1 MSPTLLL
8 PWLVVQAASL
18 SQSSVP
24 ATGRHE
30 TILTL
35 DAPGA
40 VHLSA
45 RSGSGTSCEV
55 IDRVRGPFAR
65 AGTVGRTNC
74 ELDLL
79 LDAGQYKVRL
89 ESPMKGKGAVTVAVT
104 PFAERNAS
112 PVQLSNGAAV
122 ELTLKPMQQ
131 ASFWLPM
138 PTRGV
143 PYVRVSGRNAG
154 DVRLWRNGEW
164 LEPITLR
171 RTTVTNTPGYPM
183 HEWWLDQTLEAGEY
197 QLVVYGRDAVTVTG
211 STQDDSL
218 TLERGFRPGPAER
231 SVSFTLPV
239 SGVLAL
245 ELPRTPTAAYVS
257 LDAAPEAQVQLQV
270 AELSSGAPLSF
281 GTSCTIPKGAIVPEC
296 AARSYGTPDRRVVM
310 LRGPRGTKGT
320 IEWATAVS
328 NDLGWLTSW
337 NGGYYGAPSTNF
349 SFSTRM
355 SGRVLVAAH
364 DLPIDSDAAPLGC
377 QLETFDSTS
386 TRIIARSMTKLG
398 DGEALEKDFNYDE
411 GGALIW
417 FELTS
422 ANKYR
427 IRTDG
432 GRKNRCEVYRFKPD
446 GTLERLTQTKAT
458 ETPGCDQVL
467 ALGQGQYQV
476 QLFGGV
482 SGIEKLVIRED
493 SKRELKK
500 AAVRSTCQLPTAE
513 LSEGR
518 YRLILT
524 RTGAITTRG
533 VTLTQVPVDASTPV
547 HLSLDPKQTLALPLV
562 KGASFV
568 VRSSGGAKFGCQV
581 PGAPSAA
588 NLSDCSIPS
597 SAAGDTL
604 TLSNPG
610 ELPVQLTLFRPVPTP
625 NAGAITSYSPA
636 LKALPKLAP
645 EQPAWF
651 DFERDQSNAAIFEVE
666 TPGLYNVTTLG
677 LLSTSC
683 RLRTPVVD
691 LVAQNESGGRGR
703 NCLIQTYLQKGRYLL
718 SATTRGQS
726 MGRGALFLLRKPAK
740 VFAGV
745 SGEGESFFRVDA
757 NDLVQ
762 QKLVVTKA
770 GDYQLGTTAQGA
782 SLMCRIDDPEGWP
795 VESVPSP
802 CVGARTLGAGTYQ
815 WTQMPLTVESM
826 RRTKLERVRE
836 PIVLKGNKPHAVQ
849 AFTWYDAELGS
860 DGKDEFTFTLEGES
874 TLEVVLTQGMQ
885 GRVFL
890 LEKNQAPRAVE
901 VIAPQVSAFD
911 SSGQE
916 ESEGREQESS
926 GDRESSGDG
935 EYGGG
940 DGESSG
946 DDESGGDG
954 ESDGSSAPVV
964 AAGPTGPAMRAAPP
978 PPSGEKIT
986 LPAGSYKL
994 VTEHSKGDV
1003 GITYKLHFGSA
1014 VLLPGMTR
1022 TLPVPTTVSLT
1033 VPRDGTLR
1041 LRTEGEADV
1050 RCRLFDDKRRLVL
1063 EGSENGSDWNC
1074 ALAEP
1079 ITKGRYTLVLES
1091 ETQLAGETKLSINL
1105 PPVEDKG
1112 PFLDGQTLT
1121 LGTSVVQYTV
1131 PAGDAVQELSV
1142 MSAGKTPFSCAVV
1155 GPEGVAARRS
1165 RVTDCSMLVV
1175 AKQEAWTLRLWTT
1188 DGSSPVATTFKTR
1201 AFTTSGTEVSAAQA
1215 LSTSVAKP
1223 GRYKTSPQAF
1233 CLKGKSTGVFES
1245 CGPEVS
1251 LEAGPVVFA
1260 GFGARAIPVPLDEVR
1275 FAASTTGETFELSR
1289 AVHLQTITASQPS
1302 LFLLSAVSGWAEAA
1316 PPVCAFDGAGALR
1329 ERRDAAC
1336 FAVGRVGTEALGR
1349 VWAPTDST
1357 VRATVVRR
1365 DVAIPSKAEALTPGR
1380 RTVSFSSVGAF
1391 GLPSSSRARV
1401 EATLPR
1407 DTWGV
1412 LVDDAGNALELCAP
1426 TNELRRCVVTGQGGK
1441 LFLVGASDGKA
1452 DLTTVLL
1459 ETAPMS
1465 VAFTGLYEDSPRAPG
1480 TVRLTVP
1487 PADADRSV
1495 LVEGALRCTLVLAS
1509 GERFTSC
1516 RTRLPAKAGA
1526 ELIIEHDLTA
1536 LRAMVHTQ
1544 GREKWAR
1551 LGIELP
1557 VVAGPALQ
1565 PAVAIPLQQGR
1576 VDRTIVVS
1584 QSSVVRVSS
1593 ETGVCGLFRGN
1604 DLLTVDGNDTGCE
1617 LVRVLNPGTY
1627 RLLVRPFASRPLA
1640 GGSLRWL
1647 AEPVT
1652 TLTEGV
1658 GAETWLA
1665 PGEVRLFT
1673 FDTKGKGRVGFG
1685 MQANRED
1692 LECSVYNDGYQ
1703 AVGEGCHQYL
1713 SLDKGR
1719 FLLTVRNPNR
1729 PGASPIAVKPV
1740 LLGLSG
1746 DSNEVPPEYLQDFF
1760 GRVGMTP

>member
-35 DAPGA
+35 DAPAA

-45 RSGSGTSCEV
+45 RSGSGTACEV

-89 ESPMKGKGAVTVAVT
+89 ESPVKGKGAVSIAVT

-112 PVQLSNGAAV
+112 SVQLANGAAV
-122 ELTLKPMQQ
+122 ELALKPMQQ

-143 PYVRVSGRNAG
+143 PYVRISGRNAG

-183 HEWWLDQTLEAGEY
+183 HEWWLDQTLEAGDY

-239 SGVLAL
+239 SGVLTL
-245 ELPRTPTAAYVS
+245 ELPRTPTAAYVA
-257 LDAAPEAQVQLQV
+257 LEATPEAQVQLQV
-270 AELSSGAPLSF
+270 ADLSAGGPLSF
-281 GTSCTIPKGAIVPEC
+281 GTTCSIPKGAIVPEC
-296 AARSYGTPDRRVVM
+296 GTRSYGTPDRRVVL

-355 SGRVLVAAH
+355 SGRVMVATH
-364 DLPIDSDAAPLGC
+364 DLPVDGDAAPLGC
-377 QLETFDSTS
+377 QLETIETIDAA

-398 DGEALEKDFNYDE
+398 DGEALEKEFNYDE

-427 IRTDG
+427 VRTDG

-482 SGIEKLVIRED
+482 SGIEKLIIRED

-500 AAVRSTCQLPTAE
+500 AAARSTCQLPPAE
-513 LSEGR
+513 LSPGR
-518 YRLILT
+518 YRLMLT

-533 VTLTQVPVDASTPV
+533 VTVTQLPVDTSVPVHV
-547 HLSLDPKQTLALPLV
+547 SLDPKQTLALPLARG
-562 KGASFV
+562 GAFV
-568 VRSSGGAKFGCQV
+568 VRSSGGAKFGCQI
-581 PGAPSAA
+581 PGAPSAVSV
-588 NLSDCSIPS
+588 SDCSVPAS
-597 SAAGDTL
+597 SSGDTL

-610 ELPVQLTLFRPVPTP
+610 ELPVQVTLFKPVPTP

-651 DFERDQSNAAIFEVE
+651 DFARDQSNAAIFEVE

-726 MGRGALFLLRKPAK
+726 TGRGALFLLRKPAK
-740 VFAGV
+740 LFAGV

-770 GDYQLGTTAQGA
+770 GDYHLGTTAQGA
-782 SLMCRIDDPEGWP
+782 SLMCRIDDLEGWP
-795 VESVPSP
+795 VEAVPSP
-802 CVGARTLGAGTYQ
+802 CVGTRALGAGTYQ

-836 PIVLKGNKPHAVQ
+836 PIVLKGTRPHAVQ

-874 TLEVVLTQGMQ
+874 TLDVVLTQGMQ

-890 LEKNQAPRAVE
+890 LEKNKAPKAVE
-901 VIAPQVSAFD
+901 VIAPQVSAYD
-911 SSGQE
+911 SSGQDE
-916 ESEGREQESS
+916 SGESEGQGEQEYS
-926 GDRESSGDG
+926 GEGDG
-935 EYGGG
+935 EYSR
-940 DGESSG
+940 DGES
-946 DDESGGDG
+946 EGDG

-978 PPSGEKIT
+978 PPGGAKIT

-1022 TLPVPTTVSLT
+1022 TLPVPTTLPLT

-1050 RCRLFDDKRRLVL
+1050 RCRLFDEKRKLVL
-1063 EGSENGSDWNC
+1063 EGSENGADWNC

-1079 ITKGRYTLVLES
+1079 ISKGRYTLVLES
-1091 ETQLAGETKLSINL
+1091 ETQLAGETKLTVSL
-1105 PPVEDKG
+1105 PAVEDKG
-1112 PFLDGQTLT
+1112 VFPDGQKLT

-1131 PAGDAVQELSV
+1131 PPGDAVQELSV
-1142 MSAGKTPFSCAVV
+1142 TAAGRTPFSCAVV
-1155 GPEGVAARRS
+1155 GPDGVASRRS
-1165 RVTDCSMLVV
+1165 RVTTCSMLVV
-1175 AKQEAWTLRLWTT
+1175 AKQEPWTLRLWTT
-1188 DGSSPVATTFKTR
+1188 DGSSPVATAFKTR
-1201 AFTTSGTEVSAAQA
+1201 AFTTSGAEVSAAQA
-1215 LSTSVAKP
+1215 LSTSVTKP

-1233 CLKGKSTGVFES
+1233 CLRGKSTGVFES

-1251 LEAGPVVFA
+1251 LETGPVVFA
-1260 GFGARAIPVPLDEVR
+1260 GFGAKSIPVPLDEVR
-1275 FAASTTGETFELSR
+1275 FAASTAGATFDLSR
-1289 AVHLQTITASQPS
+1289 TVHLQTVTASQPS

-1329 ERRDAAC
+1329 ERRDASC
-1336 FAVGRVGTEALGR
+1336 FAVSRVGTEALGR
-1349 VWAPTDST
+1349 VWAPTDGT
-1357 VRATVVRR
+1357 VRASVVRR

-1380 RTVSFSSVGAF
+1380 RRVSFSNVGAF
-1391 GLPSSSRARV
+1391 ALPPSSRSRV

-1412 LVDDAGNALELCAP
+1412 LVDPSGNALELCAP
-1426 TNELRRCVVTGQGGK
+1426 TNELRRCVVSGQGGT
-1441 LFLVGASDGKA
+1441 LVLVGASEGQA

-1459 ETAPMS
+1459 EAAPMS
-1465 VAFTGLYEDSPRAPG
+1465 VAFTGLYEDAPRAPG

-1487 PADADRSV
+1487 AADADRTV

-1509 GERFTSC
+1509 GERFASC
-1516 RTRLPAKAGA
+1516 RTKLPAKSGA

-1576 VDRTIVVS
+1576 VDRTIVVT
-1584 QSSVVRVSS
+1584 QSSVVRVAS

-1604 DLLTVDGNDTGCE
+1604 DLLSVDGNDTGCE

-1627 RLLVRPFASRPLA
+1627 RLLVRPFANRALA

-1652 TLTEGV
+1652 ALSEGV
-1658 GAETWLA
+1658 GTETWLA

-1713 SLDKGR
+1713 NLDKGR

>member
-8 PWLVVQAASL
+8 PYLVVQAASL
-18 SQSSVP
+18 SQNSVP

-35 DAPGA
+35 DAPSA

-65 AGTVGRTNC
+65 AGVSGRTNC

-79 LDAGQYKVRL
+79 LDAGQYKVRVD
-89 ESPMKGKGAVTVAVT
+89 SPVRGKGTVSLAVT
-104 PFAERNAS
+104 PFAERNTS
-112 PVQLSNGAAV
+112 PVQLSNGASV

-143 PYVRVSGRNAG
+143 PYVRISGRNAG

-183 HEWWLDQTLEAGEY
+183 HEWWLDQTLEAGDY

-231 SVSFTLPV
+231 SVTFTLPV

-257 LDAAPEAQVQLQV
+257 LEATPEAQVQLQS
-270 AELSSGAPLSF
+270 AELSTGSALSF
-281 GTSCTIPKGAIVPEC
+281 GASCAIPKGAIVPEC
-296 AARSYGTPDRRVVM
+296 AVRSYGTPDRRVVM

-320 IEWATAVS
+320 LEWATAVNS
-328 NDLGWLTSW
+328 DLGWLTAW

-355 SGRVLVAAH
+355 SGRVMVATH

-377 QLETFDSTS
+377 QLETYDSDSSRT
-386 TRIIARSMTKLG
+386 IARSMTKLG
-398 DGEALEKDFNYDE
+398 DGEALEKEFNYDE

-417 FELTS
+417 FEVTS
-422 ANKYR
+422 SNKYR

-458 ETPGCDQVL
+458 DTPGCDQVL
-467 ALGQGQYQV
+467 SLGRGEYQV

-482 SGIEKLVIRED
+482 SGIEKLVVRED

-500 AAVRSTCQLPTAE
+500 APVRSTCQLPPTE
-513 LSEGR
+513 LNSGR

-524 RTGAITTRG
+524 RTGAITARG

-547 HLSLDPKQTLALPLV
+547 HLSLDPKQTLALPLARG
-562 KGASFV
+562 GAFV
-568 VRSSGGAKFGCQV
+568 VRSSGGSKFGCQI
-581 PGAPSAA
+581 PGAPSAVTV
-588 NLSDCSIPS
+588 SDCAVPS
-597 SAAGDTL
+597 PSAGDTV

-610 ELPVQLTLFRPVPTP
+610 ELPVQVTLFKPVPTP
-625 NAGAITSYSPA
+625 NAGALTSYSPA
-636 LKALPKLAP
+636 LKPLTKLAP

-651 DFERDQSNAAIFEVE
+651 DFDRDQTNAAVFEVE

-677 LLSTSC
+677 LLTTSC

-691 LVAQNESGGRGR
+691 LVAQNEGAGRGR

-718 SATTRGQS
+718 SATTRGVS
-726 MGRGALFLLRKPAK
+726 KGRGALFLQRKPAK
-740 VFAGV
+740 PFSGV

-757 NDLVQ
+757 NELVQ
-762 QKLVVTKA
+762 QKLIVTKA

-782 SLMCRIDDPEGWP
+782 KLLCRIDDPEGWP
-795 VESVPSP
+795 VEAVPSP
-802 CVGARTLGAGTYQ
+802 CVGTRALGAGTYQ
-815 WTQMPLTVESM
+815 WTQLPLTVESM
-826 RRTKLERVRE
+826 RRTRLERVRE
-836 PIVLKGNKPHAVQ
+836 PVVLKGNKPHAVQ

-874 TLEVVLTQGMQ
+874 TLDVVLTQGMQ

-890 LEKNQAPRAVE
+890 LEKNQAPKAVE

-916 ESEGREQESS
+916 ESGESDERGEREYS
-926 GDRESSGDG
+926 GDGDGEYSGDG
-935 EYGGG
+935 E
-940 DGESSG
+940 
-946 DDESGGDG
+946 SGGEG
-954 ESDGSSAPVV
+954 ESDGSGAPVV

-978 PPSGEKIT
+978 PPSGAKIT

-1022 TLPVPTTVSLT
+1022 TLPVPTTISLT

-1050 RCRLFDDKRRLVL
+1050 RCRLFDEKRKLVL
-1063 EGSENGSDWNC
+1063 EGSENGADWNC

-1079 ITKGRYTLVLES
+1079 VTKGRYTLVLES
-1091 ETQLAGETKLSINL
+1091 ETQLAGETKLTVSL

-1112 PFLDGQTLT
+1112 TFLDGQKLT

-1131 PAGDAVQELSV
+1131 PPGDAVQELSV
-1142 MSAGKTPFSCAVV
+1142 TAAGKTPFSCAVV
-1155 GPEGVAARRS
+1155 GPDGVAARRS
-1165 RVTDCSMLVV
+1165 RVNDCSMLVI
-1175 AKQEAWTLRLWTT
+1175 ARQEPWTLRLWTT

-1201 AFTTSGTEVSAAQA
+1201 AFTTSGAEVSAAQA

-1233 CLKGKSTGVFES
+1233 CLKGRSTGVFES

-1260 GFGARAIPVPLDEVR
+1260 GFGAKSIPVPLDEVR
-1275 FAASTTGETFELSR
+1275 FAASNAGATFDLGRS
-1289 AVHLQTITASQPS
+1289 VHVQTVTASQPS

-1329 ERRDAAC
+1329 ERRDASC
-1336 FAVGRVGTEALGR
+1336 FAVSRVGTEALGR
-1349 VWAPTDST
+1349 VWAPTDSI

-1365 DVAIPSKAEALTPGR
+1365 DVAIPAKAEALTPGR
-1380 RTVSFSSVGAF
+1380 RKVGFQNVGAF
-1391 GLPSSSRARV
+1391 ALPSSSRARV

-1407 DTWGV
+1407 DTWGI

-1441 LFLVGASDGKA
+1441 LVLVGGNDGQA

-1480 TVRLTVP
+1480 TVRLSVP
-1487 PADADRSV
+1487 AADAERTV
-1495 LVEGALRCTLVLAS
+1495 VVEGALRCTLVLAS

-1516 RTRLPAKAGA
+1516 RTKVPAKSGA

-1536 LRAMVHTQ
+1536 LRAMVHTH

-1584 QSSVVRVSS
+1584 QSSVVRVAS

-1604 DLLTVDGNDTGCE
+1604 DLLAVDGNDTGCE

-1627 RLLVRPFASRPLA
+1627 RLLVRPFANRALA

-1703 AVGEGCHQYL
+1703 ALGEGCHQYVM
-1713 SLDKGR
+1713 LDKGR

-1760 GRVGMTP
+1760 GRVGVTP